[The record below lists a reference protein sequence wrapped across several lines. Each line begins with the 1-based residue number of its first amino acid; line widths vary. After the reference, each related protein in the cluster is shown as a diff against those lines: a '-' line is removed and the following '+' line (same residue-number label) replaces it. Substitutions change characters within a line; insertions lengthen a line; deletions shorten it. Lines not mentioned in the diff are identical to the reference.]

1 MDTIVI
7 IISAVIVLVFIY
19 KIINKKQKP
28 SMPNVDP
35 QPNTTDTVPQ
45 PSEEGS
51 TDYDVYLS
59 DRYDCATCT
68 LLESNVLIALAK
80 GTTPIYNEF
89 YQPTIGSGEQGM
101 YVYKLISLSSG
112 AGLICDNEHNAECGI
127 LCSVK

>member
-1 MDTIVI
+1 MNTILI

-28 SMPNVDP
+28 SMPNVDSH
-35 QPNTTDTVPQ
+35 PNPTDTVPQ
-45 PSEEGS
+45 NSEEVS

-68 LLESNVLIALAK
+68 LLESDVLIALPQ
-80 GTTPIYNEF
+80 GITPFYDEY
-89 YQPTIGSGEQGM
+89 YQPRIGSGEQGM